1 MKSVMIA
8 GGAEPSKEILME
20 ELKDADF
27 VICADRGIEVLYKNG
42 LTPNM
47 LVGDF
52 DSINQEVLSYYKEKG
67 SDIVIYP
74 PEKNYTDSEI
84 AFEKAMNKSGTDT
97 ICFLGCTGTRM
108 DHVIGNM
115 GLLNKALDKGIKAY
129 IRDNNNYIFLIDKS
143 TKLKNIFGK
152 YISFQGFREDVSD
165 FNIEGAKYGLTSHNL
180 LFGDPLTVS
189 NEFVDEYMKV
199 SFPKGKVMVIY
210 SRD

>member
-1 MKSVMIA
+1 MKAVMIA
-8 GGAEPSKEILME
+8 GGAEPNKEILME
-20 ELKDADF
+20 ELEDADF

-52 DSINQEVLSYYKEKG
+52 DSINQEVLAYYKEKG
-67 SDIVIYP
+67 SDIFIYP

-84 AFEKAMNKSGTDT
+84 AFEKAMNKRGIDT
-97 ICFLGCTGTRM
+97 ICLLGCTGTRM

-129 IRDNNNYIFLIDKS
+129 IRDDNNYIFLIDKS

-152 YISFQGFREDVSD
+152 YISFQGFREDVPD
-165 FNIEGAKYGLTSHNL
+165 FNIEGAKYGLNSHNL

-189 NEFVDEYMKV
+189 NEFIDEYMKV

>member
-1 MKSVMIA
+1 
-8 GGAEPSKEILME
+8 
-20 ELKDADF
+20 
-27 VICADRGIEVLYKNG
+27 
-42 LTPNM
+42 
-47 LVGDF
+47 
-52 DSINQEVLSYYKEKG
+52 
-67 SDIVIYP
+67 
-74 PEKNYTDSEI
+74 
-84 AFEKAMNKSGTDT
+84 
-97 ICFLGCTGTRM
+97 
-108 DHVIGNM
+108 
-115 GLLNKALDKGIKAY
+115 
-129 IRDNNNYIFLIDKS
+129 

>member
-84 AFEKAMNKSGTDT
+84 AFEKAMNKSGTDI
-97 ICFLGCTGTRM
+97 ICLLGCTGTRM

>member
-1 MKSVMIA
+1 MKSLMIA
-8 GGAEPSKEILME
+8 GGAEPSREILME

-52 DSINQEVLSYYKEKG
+52 DSINQEVLAYYKEKG

-84 AFEKAMNKSGTDT
+84 AFEKAINEHGTDT
-97 ICFLGCTGTRM
+97 ICLLGCTGTRI

-115 GLLNKALDKGIKAY
+115 GLLNRALDKGIKAY

-143 TKLKNIFGK
+143 TKLKNVFGK

-189 NEFVDEYMKV
+189 NEFIDEYMKV

>member
-1 MKSVMIA
+1 MIA

-97 ICFLGCTGTRM
+97 ICLLGCTGTRM

>member
-84 AFEKAMNKSGTDT
+84 AFEKAMNKSGIDT
-97 ICFLGCTGTRM
+97 ICLLGCTGTRM